1 MQEQNNIKLV
11 VGIVALSV
19 LLFGGLVFAVLKA
32 PAPPSVSYGTEDE
45 NVTFSADAQSPV
57 IGKADASVVVRLYS
71 DFQCPACRVAET
83 GVKHAIEKYKDRVK
97 FVWKDF
103 PLEQIHPQARLGSNA
118 ARCAEV
124 QGKFWEY
131 HDKLFATQEQWSSQR
146 APEATL
152 VGYAEG
158 LGLNKDQF
166 QTCLSKRAQDSLVA
180 ATIAEGFGNR
190 VDRTPTVFMNKK
202 RYFSLTAAEWDQLLD
217 AALQA
222 NEPPKG

>member
-1 MQEQNNIKLV
+1 MARTPL
-11 VGIVALSV
+11 VALKSREV
-19 LLFGGLVFAVLKA
+19 LG
-32 PAPPSVSYGTEDE
+32 VS
-45 NVTFSADAQSPV
+45 
-57 IGKADASVVVRLYS
+57 R
-71 DFQCPACRVAET
+71 
-83 GVKHAIEKYKDRVK
+83 
-97 FVWKDF
+97 
-103 PLEQIHPQARLGSNA
+103 QA
-118 ARCAEV
+118 
-124 QGKFWEY
+124 
-131 HDKLFATQEQWSSQR
+131 FATQEQWSSQR